1 MAGASDMSR
10 RDLERESGT
19 EGGRGGDEGS
29 LAKAPPSSSAR
40 AVFDAAEC
48 AAVEA
53 QHFFED
59 EHQHQQYVPEHHL
72 HRQEHGL
79 QQQQQYQGP
88 ERGNSFSLGKDPAY
102 APQVRIDHF
111 QAPNTLEL
119 VEKFAGPNRTW
130 RTDDSGMQQDLNAAV
145 GPYEGHTGKVGGRM
159 AAGKVGGRM
168 ADASNWPRTD
178 LQRESGT
185 GREGIEGS
193 IEGSGDYDARPAR
206 QNRQQ
211 HRQRDVFSARPHLF
225 RSENPGQELP
235 RYRPG
240 GRSGAAATGANCVA
254 GSANDGTS
262 GTSVASL
269 PAAVPLHAAEE
280 TPASIGEGILGGKSA
295 STVGRRKAL
304 CSHWQRHGECS
315 FGSRCHFAHGIE
327 QSARGGK
334 TNSAN
339 TNNTNSANS
348 GNAANTINTNSV
360 NTANTAG
367 GVHASASA
375 GADSDGGVGGG
386 VDDGGRH
393 RRSCVPPAS
402 RRRMK
407 QETLDPYNVGV
418 RLIMPAP

>member
-1 MAGASDMSR
+1 
-10 RDLERESGT
+10 
-19 EGGRGGDEGS
+19 
-29 LAKAPPSSSAR
+29 
-40 AVFDAAEC
+40 
-48 AAVEA
+48 
-53 QHFFED
+53 
-59 EHQHQQYVPEHHL
+59 
-72 HRQEHGL
+72 
-79 QQQQQYQGP
+79 
-88 ERGNSFSLGKDPAY
+88 
-102 APQVRIDHF
+102 
-111 QAPNTLEL
+111 
-119 VEKFAGPNRTW
+119 
-130 RTDDSGMQQDLNAAV
+130 
-145 GPYEGHTGKVGGRM
+145 
-159 AAGKVGGRM
+159 M

-193 IEGSGDYDARPAR
+193 IEGSGDYDAR
-206 QNRQQ
+206 
-211 HRQRDVFSARPHLF
+211 
-225 RSENPGQELP
+225 
-235 RYRPG
+235 
-240 GRSGAAATGANCVA
+240 
-254 GSANDGTS
+254 
-262 GTSVASL
+262 VASP

-393 RRSCVPPAS
+393 RRSRVRSTRRTGS
-402 RRRMK
+402 RARSRSSLR
-407 QETLDPYNVGV
+407 TC
-418 RLIMPAP
+418 

>member
-1 MAGASDMSR
+1 
-10 RDLERESGT
+10 
-19 EGGRGGDEGS
+19 
-29 LAKAPPSSSAR
+29 
-40 AVFDAAEC
+40 
-48 AAVEA
+48 
-53 QHFFED
+53 
-59 EHQHQQYVPEHHL
+59 
-72 HRQEHGL
+72 
-79 QQQQQYQGP
+79 
-88 ERGNSFSLGKDPAY
+88 
-102 APQVRIDHF
+102 
-111 QAPNTLEL
+111 
-119 VEKFAGPNRTW
+119 
-130 RTDDSGMQQDLNAAV
+130 MQQDLNAAV

-211 HRQRDVFSARPHLF
+211 HRQRGVLSARPHLP
-225 RSENPGQELP
+225 RSENPREELP

-262 GTSVASL
+262 GTSVASP